1 MARTINEIYDAII
14 AEKETR
20 TNLEGLTPVSDT
32 STQLLD
38 DLNSDSKVAIWR
50 LWAYITA
57 VAMHVHE
64 VLWDIFKAD
73 IEKIAASAPAG
84 TPGWYHK
91 KVLEYQHGD
100 ELVYVDQQY
109 KYATIDLDNRIVARC
124 AIDERAD
131 GVVVVKVAKLDGTD
145 LAPLSNDEK
154 NGLISYVGKIKFAG
168 TRSSVFTASPDVV
181 NIVYNLYYDPIVP
194 LVELQTAIDAA
205 MINFSANMP
214 FNGVLNV
221 NKFTD
226 ALQAVN
232 GVKDPVFVSATDTA
246 AISGAITTFTIEHR
260 PSAGYFVYAGTCST
274 MFNFIQKL

>member
-1 MARTINEIYDAII
+1 MARTITDIYDAII

-20 TNLEGLTPVSDT
+20 ANLEGLGPIGDNA
-32 STQLLD
+32 TQLAD

-73 IEKIAASAPAG
+73 VERIASLAPAG

-91 KVLEYQHGD
+91 KILEYQHGD
-100 ELVYVDQQY
+100 DLEYIDQQY
-109 KYATIDLDNRIVARC
+109 KYAVVDLEKRIVARC
-124 AIDERAD
+124 AIDERRD
-131 GVVVVKVAKLDGTD
+131 GVVVVKVAKIVSDE
-145 LAPLSNDEK
+145 LAPLSGPEK
-154 NGLISYVGKIKFAG
+154 DGVISYLAKIKFAG

-181 NIVYNLYYDPIVP
+181 NIVYDLYYDPIVP
-194 LVELQTAIDAA
+194 INDLEIALDAA
-205 MINFSANMP
+205 LIAFSANMP
-214 FNGVLNV
+214 FNGVLNI

-232 GVKDPVFVSATDTA
+232 GVVDPVFVSATNTA
-246 AISGAITTFTIEHR
+246 ATSGTITTFDKEHR
-260 PSAGYFVYAGTCST
+260 PSAGYFVYSGTASS
-274 MFNFIQKL
+274 QALA

>member
-20 TNLEGLTPVSDT
+20 TNLEGLGPIGDNA
-32 STQLLD
+32 TQLAD

-84 TPGWYHK
+84 TPGWYYK

-154 NGLISYVGKIKFAG
+154 NGLISYVAKIKFAG

-194 LVELQTAIDAA
+194 LVELQTAIDSA

-214 FNGVLNV
+214 FNGALNV

-232 GVKDPVFVSATDTA
+232 GVKDPVFVSASDTA
-246 AISGAITTFTIEHR
+246 AISGTVTNFTIEHR
-260 PSAGYFVYAGTCST
+260 PSAGYFVYSGTCSE